1 MSGADISEAESL
13 VMQQLWERSPQT
25 ADSIHDALGPDAR
38 WQVATVKTL
47 LNRLLKKGAVRATK
61 DGRRFLY
68 EPLLERDQWLLQ
80 ESSGLL
86 QRLFDGRIAPLVAHF
101 SRHRRLSAR
110 DVRDLKRLLQEIE
123 DGR

>member
-1 MSGADISEAESL
+1 MSGAEISEAESL
-13 VMQQLWERSPQT
+13 VMQQLWSRSPQS
-25 ADSIHDALGPDAR
+25 AESIHDVLGPDAG

-47 LNRLLKKGAVRATK
+47 LSRLMKKGAVRATK

-68 EPLLERDQWLLQ
+68 EPLLERDQWLLH

-86 QRLFDGRIAPLVAHF
+86 QRLFDGRIAPLVSHF

>member
-1 MSGADISEAESL
+1 MSRIDISEAESL
-13 VMQQLWERSPQT
+13 VMQQLWESSPQT
-25 ADSIHDALGPDAR
+25 AESIHDALSPDAG

-61 DGRRFLY
+61 EGRRFLY
-68 EPLLERDQWLLQ
+68 EPLLKRDQWLLQ

-86 QRLFDGRIAPLVAHF
+86 QRLFDGRVAPLVAHF

-110 DVRDLKRLLQEIE
+110 DVRDLKRLLEEIE

>member
-1 MSGADISEAESL
+1 MSGVDISEAESL
-13 VMQQLWERSPQT
+13 VMQQLWKLSPQT
-25 ADSIHDALGPDAR
+25 AESIHDALGPDAG

-47 LNRLLKKGAVRATK
+47 LNRLLRKKAVRANK

-68 EPLLERDQWLLQ
+68 EPLLDRDQWLLQ

-110 DVRDLKRLLQEIE
+110 DVRDLKRLLKEID

>member
-1 MSGADISEAESL
+1 MSRADISEAESL
-13 VMQQLWERSPQT
+13 VMQQLWNRSPQS
-25 ADSIHDALGPDAR
+25 AESIHDSLGPDAG

-47 LNRLLKKGAVRATK
+47 LNRLLKKGAVRANK